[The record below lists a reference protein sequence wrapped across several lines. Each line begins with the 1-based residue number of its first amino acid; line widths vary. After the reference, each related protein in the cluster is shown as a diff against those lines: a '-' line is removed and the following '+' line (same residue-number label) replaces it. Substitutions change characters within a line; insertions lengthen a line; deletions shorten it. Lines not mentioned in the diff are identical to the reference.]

1 MPISRVALTN
11 FTAFADLDITPSSG
25 LNVLV
30 GANGTGKTHLMKVAY
45 AACDVSRSGQ
55 PLMDKLVALFLPTDR
70 RLGRLVTRRQGVDSC
85 SVRIENGRHSL
96 RAEFTSR
103 QSDRTW
109 TWGEDDWRGASLQS
123 AYIPVKEMLANA
135 PGFFSLYEQREVH
148 FEETY
153 RDILLRA
160 FVPPE
165 RGRPPKDRERLLRV
179 LSKAISGRIT
189 FKNEEF
195 YLRNKDGNLEF
206 SLLAE
211 GFRKLGLLWLMIRNG
226 TLLEGSVLFWDEPE
240 TNLNPALYGPVVKV
254 LLELQRS
261 GVQIFVATHDYVILK
276 EIDLQMEASDDVQF
290 HSLHKDHSGMV
301 VSSSV
306 PSMAQIEPNMI
317 LQTFSGLYDRE
328 IERSLKRPAP
338 DPA

>member
-1 MPISRVALTN
+1 MPISRIALKN
-11 FTAFADLDITPSSG
+11 FTAFTDLEIEPSTG

-45 AACDVSRSGQ
+45 GACDVSRTGQ
-55 PLMDKLVALFLPTDR
+55 LLPDKLVALFLPTDR

-85 SVRIENGRHSL
+85 RIRVDNGKHSL
-96 RAEFTSR
+96 RTEFTSR
-103 QSDRTW
+103 QSDRTRS
-109 TWGEDDWRGASLQS
+109 WGQHDWRAASLQS
-123 AYIPVKEMLANA
+123 VYIPVKEMLANA
-135 PGFFSLYEQREVH
+135 PGFLSLYEQREIH

-160 FVPPE
+160 FVPPG
-165 RGRPPKDRERLLRV
+165 RGPIPKDQERLLKILRNAIKGRV
-179 LSKAISGRIT
+179 T

-195 YLRNKDGNLEF
+195 CLRNKDGNLEF

-240 TNLNPALYGPVVKV
+240 TNLNPALFKPVVQV

-276 EIDLQMEASDDVQF
+276 EIDLQMERSDRVQF
-290 HSLHKDHSGMV
+290 HSLHKDGSGMIV
-301 VSSSV
+301 NSSAS
-306 PSMAQIEPNMI
+306 SMAQIEPNMI
-317 LQTFSGLYDRE
+317 LQTFSSLYDRE
-328 IERSLKRPAP
+328 VERSLAEP
-338 DPA
+338 DPE

>member
-11 FTAFADLDITPSSG
+11 FTAFTDLEITPSTG

-45 AACDVSRSGQ
+45 AACDVSRTGQ
-55 PLMDKLVALFLPTDR
+55 PLLDKLVALFLPTDR
-70 RLGRLVTRRQGVDSC
+70 RLGRLVTRRQGVESC
-85 SVRIENGRHSL
+85 RIQVENGKHRLTSD
-96 RAEFTSR
+96 FTSR

-109 TWGEDDWRGASLQS
+109 SWGEDDWRAASLNS
-123 AYIPVKEMLANA
+123 AFIPVKEMLANA
-135 PGFFSLYEQREVH
+135 PGFLALYERREIH

-160 FVPPE
+160 FVPQE
-165 RGRPPKDRERLLRV
+165 RGRIPKDRERLLRI
-179 LSKAISGRIT
+179 LRNAINGRVT
-189 FKNEEF
+189 TKNEEF

-226 TLLEGSVLFWDEPE
+226 TLLDGSVLFWDEPE
-240 TNLNPALYGPVVKV
+240 TNLNPALYEPVVKV

-276 EIDLQMEASDDVQF
+276 EIDLQMEAADRVQF
-290 HSLHKDHSGMV
+290 HSLHRDDKGMIV
-301 VSSSV
+301 NSSAS
-306 PSMAQIEPNMI
+306 SMAQIEHNMI

-328 IERSLKRPAP
+328 VKRSLAES

>member
-1 MPISRVALTN
+1 MPISRIALTN
-11 FTAFADLDITPSSG
+11 FTAFADLEMAPSTG

-45 AACDVSRSGQ
+45 AACDVSRTGQ
-55 PLMDKLVALFLPTDR
+55 PLLDKLVALFLPTDR
-70 RLGRLVTRRQGVDSC
+70 RLGRLVTRRQGVESC
-85 SVRIENGRHSL
+85 RIRVENGKHSL
-96 RAEFTSR
+96 TADFTSR

-109 TWGEDDWRGASLQS
+109 SWGESEWRGASLQS

-135 PGFFSLYEQREVH
+135 PGFLSLYEQREVH

-160 FVPPE
+160 FVPVE
-165 RGRPPKDRERLLRV
+165 RGPIPKDRERLLRI
-179 LSKAISGRIT
+179 LRNEINGRVM

-195 YLRNKDGNLEF
+195 YLRNRDGNLEF

-211 GFRKLGLLWLMIRNG
+211 GYRKLGLLWLMIRNG
-226 TLLEGSVLFWDEPE
+226 TLLDGSVLFWDEPE

-276 EIDLQMEASDDVQF
+276 EIDLQMKPDDHVQF
-290 HSLHKDHSGMV
+290 HSLHKDGGRIV
-301 VSSSV
+301 KSSAS
-306 PSMAQIEPNMI
+306 SMAQIEPNMI

-328 IERSLKRPAP
+328 IERSLP
-338 DPA
+338 

>member
-1 MPISRVALTN
+1 MPISRITLKN
-11 FTAFADLDITPSSG
+11 FTAFTDLEIAPSTG

-45 AACDVSRSGQ
+45 GACDVSRTGR
-55 PLMDKLVALFLPTDR
+55 PLLDKLVALFLPTDR
-70 RLGRLVTRRQGVDSC
+70 RLGRLVTRRQGVESC
-85 SVRIENGRHSL
+85 RIRVDNGKHSL
-96 RAEFTSR
+96 RTEFTSR

-109 TWGEDDWRGASLQS
+109 SWGEDDWRAASLQS

-135 PGFFSLYEQREVH
+135 PGFLSLYEQREVH
-148 FEETY
+148 FDETY

-160 FVPPE
+160 FVPPG
-165 RGRPPKDRERLLRV
+165 RGPIPKDQERLLRI
-179 LSKAISGRIT
+179 LRNAINGRVT

-226 TLLEGSVLFWDEPE
+226 TLLDGSVLFWDEPE
-240 TNLNPALYGPVVKV
+240 TNLNPALYEPVVKV

-276 EIDLQMEASDDVQF
+276 EIDLQMETSDRVQF
-290 HSLHKDHSGMV
+290 HSLHKDGSGMIV
-301 VSSSV
+301 NSSA

-317 LQTFSGLYDRE
+317 LQTFSSLYDRE
-328 IERSLKRPAP
+328 VERSLAEP
-338 DPA
+338 DPE

>member
-1 MPISRVALTN
+1 MPISRIALTN
-11 FTAFADLDITPSSG
+11 FTAFADLEMTPSTG

-45 AACDVSRSGQ
+45 AACDVSRTGQ
-55 PLMDKLVALFLPTDR
+55 PLLDKLVALFLPTDR
-70 RLGRLVTRRQGVDSC
+70 RLGRLVTRRQGVKSC
-85 SVRIENGRHSL
+85 RIRIENGKHSL
-96 RAEFTSR
+96 TTDFTSR
-103 QSDRTW
+103 QSDRTRSG
-109 TWGEDDWRGASLQS
+109 GEDDWRGASLKS
-123 AYIPVKEMLANA
+123 VYIPVKEMLANA
-135 PGFFSLYEQREVH
+135 PGFLSLYEHREIH

-165 RGRPPKDRERLLRV
+165 RGRIPKDRERLLKILRNAINGRV
-179 LSKAISGRIT
+179 T

-226 TLLEGSVLFWDEPE
+226 TLLDGSVLFWDEPE
-240 TNLNPALYGPVVKV
+240 TNLNPALYEPVVKV

-276 EIDLQMEASDDVQF
+276 EIDLQMEPADRVQF
-290 HSLHKDHSGMV
+290 HSLHKDSSGMIV
-301 VSSSV
+301 KSSAS
-306 PSMAQIEPNMI
+306 SMAQIEPNMI
-317 LQTFSGLYDRE
+317 LQTFSRLYDRE
-328 IERSLKRPAP
+328 IERSLSEP

>member
-1 MPISRVALTN
+1 MASNLEPSLSKLDSKPSTLSSSASTLASRAVTLVSRVVTN
-11 FTAFADLDITPSSG
+11 
-25 LNVLV
+25 
-30 GANGTGKTHLMKVAY
+30 GK
-45 AACDVSRSGQ
+45 
-55 PLMDKLVALFLPTDR
+55 
-70 RLGRLVTRRQGVDSC
+70 
-85 SVRIENGRHSL
+85 HSL

-109 TWGEDDWRGASLQS
+109 TWGADDWRRASLQS

-135 PGFFSLYEQREVH
+135 PGFLSLYEQREVH

-165 RGRPPKDRERLLRV
+165 RGRPPKDRERLLRI
-179 LSKAISGRIT
+179 LSKAISGRVT
-189 FKNEEF
+189 SKNEEF
-195 YLRNKDGNLEF
+195 YLRNRDGNLEF

-211 GFRKLGLLWLMIRNG
+211 GFRKLGLLWLMISNG
-226 TLLEGSVLFWDEPE
+226 TLLKGSVLFWDEPE

-276 EIDLQMEASDDVQF
+276 EIDLQMEPADRVQF
-290 HSLHKDHSGMV
+290 HSLHKDRGRIVKSSASSRPRPKPVEPWSGCLGVHNDVLMFHRV
-301 VSSSV
+301 LSYSRCRRRKPRFRLASS
-306 PSMAQIEPNMI
+306 I
-317 LQTFSGLYDRE
+317 LTRNGGTPRPW
-328 IERSLKRPAP
+328 KRPHSTSTP
-338 DPA
+338 SRSWS

>member
-1 MPISRVALTN
+1 MPISRIALNN
-11 FTAFADLDITPSSG
+11 FTAFADLDITPSTG

-45 AACDVSRSGQ
+45 AACDVSRTGQ
-55 PLMDKLVALFLPTDR
+55 PLLDKLVALFLPTDR
-70 RLGRLVTRRQGVDSC
+70 RLGRLVTRRQGVESC
-85 SVRIENGRHSL
+85 RIHIENGKHRL
-96 RAEFTSR
+96 RTEFTSR
-103 QSDRTW
+103 QSDRTRSS
-109 TWGEDDWRGASLQS
+109 GASDWRAASLQS
-123 AYIPVKEMLANA
+123 AYIPVKEVLSNA
-135 PGFFSLYEQREVH
+135 PGFLSLYEQREIH

-165 RGRPPKDRERLLRV
+165 RGPIPQDREPLLKILR
-179 LSKAISGRIT
+179 KAINGRVT

-195 YLRNKDGNLEF
+195 YLHTRGGNLEF

-226 TLLEGSVLFWDEPE
+226 TLLDGSVLFWDEPE
-240 TNLNPALYGPVVKV
+240 TNLNPALYGPVVEV

-276 EIDLQMEASDDVQF
+276 EIDLQMEPADRVQF
-290 HSLHKDHSGMV
+290 HSLHRDSSGMIV
-301 VSSSV
+301 NSSAS
-306 PSMAQIEPNMI
+306 SMAQIEPNMI
-317 LQTFSGLYDRE
+317 LETFSDLYDRE
-328 IERSLKRPAP
+328 IERSLAEP
-338 DPA
+338 DPT